1 MASPR
6 LRPCTYLSPIVTSVT
21 TFWRLASDLEWE
33 TREGRKATLSH
44 IGGRVDAV
52 EFRCRWEREWNE
64 YAHMHDD
71 ATTAAVVTVGIAI
84 AETSTAAVSVKD
96 NARNT

>member
-1 MASPR
+1 MGNK
-6 LRPCTYLSPIVTSVT
+6 
-21 TFWRLASDLEWE
+21 
-33 TREGRKATLSH
+33 REGLKATLSH
-44 IGGRVDAV
+44 IGGRVDDAV

-71 ATTAAVVTVGIAI
+71 ATTTAVGIAI
-84 AETSTAAVSVKD
+84 AETSTDAVSVKD